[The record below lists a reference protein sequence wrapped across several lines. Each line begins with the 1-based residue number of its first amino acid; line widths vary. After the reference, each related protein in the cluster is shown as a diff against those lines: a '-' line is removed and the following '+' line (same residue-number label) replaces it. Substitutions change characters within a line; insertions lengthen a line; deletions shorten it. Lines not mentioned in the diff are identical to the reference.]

1 MDINEI
7 RKQIYWDINQT
18 EWHFFKY
25 HFSSYHPQLGEH
37 PLAQSIIECC
47 YSCEKHMKGYAN
59 NFIKKLCSFSNK
71 EKYTPHFDQI
81 LQHLAE
87 LLVVSHLSNGLDE
100 TWSFSEE
107 PTIGNSKKN
116 PEIQI
121 QKNGF
126 KILVEVKSPKFTEYQ
141 QIRHDADVQIAGRYP
156 FGFTV
161 ASALS
166 SNEGNKALP
175 RDNSVKD
182 FLISTDEKFSAFK
195 AVDKNYLSILVI
207 AWDDFIYEPIT
218 ALINETSGLLTEKS
232 YFKGEND
239 NPVVFENIDYIV
251 VLRNMTQIA
260 NATRDIQ
267 VTDGLKHPLD
277 YGLIEQTLPKALI
290 EVNNHPQEDFVKELF
305 QCERIEELQIIADYR
320 PQEIIINKKM

>member
-7 RKQIYWDINQT
+7 RKQLYLDINQT

-25 HFSSYHPQLGEH
+25 HFSSYIPQLGET
-37 PLAQSIIECC
+37 PLAQSIIESC

-71 EKYTPHFDQI
+71 EKYTPHYDQI

-87 LLVVSHLSNGLDE
+87 LLVVAHISERLDE
-100 TWSFSEE
+100 SWNLIEE
-107 PTIGNSKKN
+107 PKIGTSRKN

-121 QKNGF
+121 EKNGF
-126 KILVEVKSPKFTEYQ
+126 KILVEVKSPEFTKYQ
-141 QIRHDADVQIAGRYP
+141 QIRYDADVQIAGRYP
-156 FGFTV
+156 FGFSV

-182 FLISTDEKFSAFK
+182 FLISANEKFSSFK
-195 AVDKNYLSILVI
+195 AVDKKYLSILVI

-218 ALINETSGLLTEKS
+218 ALINTTSGLLTENS
-232 YFKGEND
+232 YYKDKND
-239 NPVVFENIDYIV
+239 KPIKFENIDYIV

-260 NATRDIQ
+260 NATRNIQ

-277 YGLIEQTLPKALI
+277 YGLIGQTLPKALI
-290 EVNNHPQEDFVKELF
+290 EVNKHTQGKFVQQLF
-305 QCERIEELQIIADYR
+305 QCERIENLQMTADYI
-320 PQEIIINKKM
+320 PQEVILNIKM